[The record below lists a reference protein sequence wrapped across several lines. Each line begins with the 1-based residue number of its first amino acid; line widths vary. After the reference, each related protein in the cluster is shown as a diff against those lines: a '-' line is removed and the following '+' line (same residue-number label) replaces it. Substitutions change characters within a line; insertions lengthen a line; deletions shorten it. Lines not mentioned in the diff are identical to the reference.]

1 MMTVDRRSFF
11 KGLGVAATAA
21 IATESQSGAVEIKEP
36 LPDAMGM
43 LYDATRCIG
52 CQACVVACRQAN
64 DMPPERSED
73 GLHDAPRDLSS
84 STKNIIKLCRDGDKT
99 SFVKMQCMHCVD
111 PACVS
116 ACMFGA
122 LHKAERGVV
131 AYNVDRCIGCRYCQV
146 ACPFNVPKFEWDDPT
161 PKIVKCEL
169 CRHREE
175 GPACC
180 EVCPAQAV
188 VYGRRTELL
197 AEAHR
202 RIEENPGRYVPKV
215 YGEFDGGGTQVL
227 YLSAVPFVTLG
238 LPDLGNE
245 SVPHLS
251 ETVQHGIYQ
260 GFTVPIAIYGL
271 LAGVIWRNRRAEAKS
286 EEEKP

>member
-1 MMTVDRRSFF
+1 
-11 KGLGVAATAA
+11 
-21 IATESQSGAVEIKEP
+21 
-36 LPDAMGM
+36 MGM

-64 DMPPERSED
+64 EMPLELSAD
-73 GLHDAPRDLSS
+73 GLYDAARDLSS
-84 STKNIIKLCRDGDKT
+84 STKNVIKLCRDGDTT
-99 SFVKMQCMHCVD
+99 SFMKMQCMHCVD

-122 LHKAERGVV
+122 LHKSEHGVV
-131 AYNVDRCIGCRYCQV
+131 AYDVNRCIGCRYCQV
-146 ACPFNVPKFEWDDPT
+146 ACPFNVPKFEWNDPT

-169 CRHREE
+169 CRHRAQ

-188 VYGRRTELL
+188 VYGRREDLI

-202 RIEENPGRYVPKV
+202 RIDENPGRYVPKV

-227 YLSAVPFVTLG
+227 YLSAVPFEKLG
-238 LPDLGNE
+238 LPDLGDE

-251 ETVQHGIYQ
+251 ETIQHGIYQ

-271 LAGVIWRNRRAEAKS
+271 LAGVIWRNRRAELKQQS

>member
-1 MMTVDRRSFF
+1 
-11 KGLGVAATAA
+11 
-21 IATESQSGAVEIKEP
+21 
-36 LPDAMGM
+36 
-43 LYDATRCIG
+43 
-52 CQACVVACRQAN
+52 
-64 DMPPERSED
+64 
-73 GLHDAPRDLSS
+73 
-84 STKNIIKLCRDGDKT
+84 
-99 SFVKMQCMHCVD
+99 
-111 PACVS
+111 
-116 ACMFGA
+116 MFGA
-122 LHKAERGVV
+122 LHKSDHGVV

-169 CRHREE
+169 CRHREQ

-202 RIEENPGRYVPKV
+202 RIEEAPGRYVPKV
-215 YGEFDGGGTQVL
+215 YGEHDGGGTQVL
-227 YLSAVPFVTLG
+227 YLSAVPFEKLG
-238 LPDLGNE
+238 LPELGEE

-271 LAGVIWRNRRAEAKS
+271 LAGVIWRNRRSAAQS
-286 EEEKP
+286 EEEQP